1 MTIAVTGSIATD
13 HLMRFPGRFS
23 EQLLAEHLQKVS
35 LSFLVD
41 DLVVHRGGVAGNMAY
56 AIGVLGGR
64 AALVGAAGADFT
76 DYRTWLEAA
85 GVDCDNVLI
94 SDTAHTARFVCTT
107 DTDMAQIASFY
118 PGAMSQARNIKLANV
133 VEAIGTPEL
142 VIVGANDPDT
152 MFLHTDECR
161 KLGLAFA
168 ADPSQQLARLSGEEI
183 RQLIDGATYLFT
195 NDYEWDLLL
204 SKTDWTDADVL
215 AQVGLRVTTLGAK
228 GVDLVAVDGTNIHVD
243 VVPETAQVDPTGV
256 GDAFR
261 AGFLTARS
269 AGLGLERAAQ
279 LGSLVA
285 VLVLETTGTQNWT
298 WNPDVANSRLAD
310 AYGAAAAEEIAQA
323 LGSSCTGY
331 CGSLIVGTML
341 CSTKIACHSMKIR
354 TVQSRRLWSLSPA
367 RCSSSIVR
375 TAAVSTNWPAC
386 EASIMP

>member
-1 MTIAVTGSIATD
+1 MKGGRFVTIAVTGSIATD

-56 AIGVLGGR
+56 AIGVLGGH
-64 AALVGAAGADFT
+64 AALVGAAGVDFT
-76 DYRTWLEAA
+76 DYREWLEGA

-107 DTDMAQIASFY
+107 DEDMAQIASFY

-133 VEAIGTPEL
+133 VAAIGTPEL

-168 ADPSQQLARLSGEEI
+168 ADPSQQLARLSGEETK
-183 RQLIDGATYLFT
+183 RLIDGATYLFT

-204 SKTDWTDADVL
+204 SKTGWTDADVL

-228 GVDLVAVDGTNIHVD
+228 GVDLVSADGTNIHVD
-243 VVPETAQVDPTGV
+243 VVPETAQIDPTGV

-261 AGFLTARS
+261 AGFLTGL
-269 AGLGLERAAQ
+269 AGGLEHRLCAEI
-279 LGSLVA
+279 GSLLA
-285 VLVLETTGTQNWT
+285 TYVLETVGTQEYVLRT
-298 WNPDVANSRLAD
+298 RGFLARLAQ
-310 AYGAAAAEEIAQA
+310 AYGEPSAAAVAE
-323 LGSSCTGY
+323 
-331 CGSLIVGTML
+331 
-341 CSTKIACHSMKIR
+341 HIR
-354 TVQSRRLWSLSPA
+354 CPRP
-367 RCSSSIVR
+367 
-375 TAAVSTNWPAC
+375 
-386 EASIMP
+386 